1 MRRREFLGVL
11 GAATAAWPLAT
22 HAREPVVLGGG
33 VGGVDLQIGLVRHL
47 LDVGAGRKR
56 LVQASEHDAA
66 DPGGGIQSLDRR
78 QELAPERGVERVQ
91 RLRPIEADEADPAAG
106 FDDDGFGGPGCR
118 GSWVA
123 DIAGGCQP
131 GLGE

>member
-66 DPGGGIQSLDRR
+66 DPGGGIETSIAARSSRLSVA
-78 QELAPERGVERVQ
+78 LSAFNACG
-91 RLRPIEADEADPAAG
+91 RLRRMRPTQPRVSTMMVSVVPA
-106 FDDDGFGGPGCR
+106 
-118 GSWVA
+118 VA
-123 DIAGGCQP
+123 DHG
-131 GLGE
+131 